1 MRQWKIALHEAA
13 SARLNG
19 DFADADDLGLA
30 EAGVCAG
37 EKVGHRSGGAV
48 PLRAA

>member
-1 MRQWKIALHEAA
+1 MENRMPEPQGTIIAAL
-13 SARLNG
+13 
-19 DFADADDLGLA
+19 
-30 EAGVCAG
+30 VCAG

>member
-1 MRQWKIALHEAA
+1 MPYALPKQAFKHERKLFEAMQ
-13 SARLNG
+13 
-19 DFADADDLGLA
+19 D
-30 EAGVCAG
+30 AGVCAG